1 MWPNR
6 QETAHL
12 VTFTEEILI
21 GKFHFVRSVTSLS
34 LLKKSSLQKKLVN
47 IDFEHDFQAVS
58 FSFFEPNH
66 FYKNNSSKKTQCIQN
81 KYKKKKKKW
90 VIRPVLEVTFPDI
103 FSVFFV
109 ATACNDNLSI
119 SFTLCLFIPQ
129 REA

>member
-6 QETAHL
+6 QETARL

-66 FYKNNSSKKTQCIQN
+66 FYKNNSSKKTQCIQ
-81 KYKKKKKKW
+81 KKW

>member
-21 GKFHFVRSVTSLS
+21 GKFHFVRS

-47 IDFEHDFQAVS
+47 IDFGHDFQAVS

-66 FYKNNSSKKTQCIQN
+66 FYKNNSSKKTQCIQD
-81 KYKKKKKKW
+81 KYKKK
-90 VIRPVLEVTFPDI
+90 EEMSDST
-103 FSVFFV
+103 SVRSDLSRYFFCFFFV
-109 ATACNDNLSI
+109 ATASNDNLSI

>member
-6 QETAHL
+6 QETARL

-66 FYKNNSSKKTQCIQN
+66 FYKNNSSKRLSVFRIST
-81 KYKKKKKKW
+81 KKKRRNEW
-90 VIRPVLEVTFPDI
+90 FDQ
-103 FSVFFV
+103 
-109 ATACNDNLSI
+109 C
-119 SFTLCLFIPQ
+119 
-129 REA
+129 

>member
-6 QETAHL
+6 QETARL

-81 KYKKKKKKW
+81 KYKKKK
-90 VIRPVLEVTFPDI
+90 EEMSDST
-103 FSVFFV
+103 SVRSDRSRYFF
-109 ATACNDNLSI
+109 C
-119 SFTLCLFIPQ
+119 FFC
-129 REA
+129 RHCR